1 MDMIHTLIEFNRCRQ
16 LDDLTQLIASWAEPG
31 EALALYIADTSGR
44 VLTLTAVHGG
54 ALDTL
59 ESTISLG
66 EHPVWQSI
74 QTEKPQVHGEDLLL
88 PLAADDH
95 PGGLHHSPWGGTVG
109 RGSERAE
116 RADRCRISLYQDGPA
131 ELDEVDSPWARLG
144 EP

>member
-1 MDMIHTLIEFNRCRQ
+1 MNSKVSPRVETPEKN
-16 LDDLTQLIASWAEPG
+16 G
-31 EALALYIADTSGR
+31 DTCGHR
-44 VLTLTAVHGG
+44 IQEVPLTATHGE

-116 RADRCRISLYQDGPA
+116 RAGRCRISLYQDGPA